1 MLLLRVV
8 IDFLMFKVDKSCW
21 TYAIT
26 HLIKLAF
33 VMQQFWQHALLMKKG
48 SFLSHVDLKCLKQL

>member
-1 MLLLRVV
+1 MLDLCYYTL
-8 IDFLMFKVDKSCW
+8 DKTC
-21 TYAIT
+21 
-26 HLIKLAF
+26 F